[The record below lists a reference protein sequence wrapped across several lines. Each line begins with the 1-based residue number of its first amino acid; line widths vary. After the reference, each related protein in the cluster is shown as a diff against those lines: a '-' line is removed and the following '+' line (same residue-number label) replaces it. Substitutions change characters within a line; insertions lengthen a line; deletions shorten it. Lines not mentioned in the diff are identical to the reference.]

1 MRHAMPRPTR
11 ICHGSARLASV
22 VALAVLAGCATT
34 SAPLQPDVVVP
45 AAWREAPKPEP
56 VTIPLD
62 WWRGFDSVELADLI
76 AASLAGSP
84 DLAAASERVKE
95 AEAQVRVAGASLF
108 PSLDLNVTA
117 VRRNTNPNNGP
128 AVNVDTTNGVL
139 SASYEIDLWGQLA
152 NGKRSAESSL
162 LASRYDL
169 ETARL
174 TLISGVATAYFDLLS
189 LRDRLALARENVA
202 TAERVLA
209 VVESRVRN
217 GAATPLD
224 LARQRATTA
233 SQRATIPAL
242 ELQERQTLSALAIL
256 IGSTPSGFDVTGHS
270 VIALAI
276 PEIAPGLPAE
286 LLVRRPDIA
295 AAEAQLLA
303 ANADLAVARAAL
315 LPQITLSGSVGL
327 ASGALFA
334 FGNPAAIATAAAAL
348 AQPIFDGGQRR
359 AQVDGAAA
367 RERELVETYRGAIL
381 TAFGDVE
388 NALAATSRNAQQE
401 ALQSEVRKESA
412 EALRLAE
419 VRYRAGADDLL
430 VVLDAQRTL
439 FQAQDQLAQARLAR
453 LQAAVS
459 TYRALGGGW
468 TLPEDAPRVGV
479 R

>member
-1 MRHAMPRPTR
+1 MRR
-11 ICHGSARLASV
+11 IAPIVSLVLLA
-22 VALAVLAGCATT
+22 LAGCSTT
-34 SAPLQPDVVVP
+34 SEPPQPAVAIPDS
-45 AAWREAPKPEP
+45 WREEAKPAPAM
-56 VTIPLD
+56 VPLE
-62 WWRGFDSVELADLI
+62 WWRAFNSAELADLV
-76 AASLAGSP
+76 AAALVGSP
-84 DLAAASERVKE
+84 DLAAARERVRQ

-108 PSLDLNVTA
+108 PTLDLGVA
-117 VRRNTNPNNGP
+117 SVRRDTHPNQGP
-128 AVNVDTTNGVL
+128 AINVDTTNGVL
-139 SASYEIDLWGQLA
+139 SASYEIDLWGRLA
-152 NGKRSAESSL
+152 SGVRAAESSL

-174 TLISGVATAYFDLLS
+174 TLVSGVATAYFDLLS

-224 LARQRATTA
+224 LVRQRATTA
-233 SQRATIPAL
+233 SQRAAIPPL

-256 IGSTPSGFDVTGHS
+256 VGRTPAGFDVSGRS
-270 VIALAI
+270 VVALEV

-286 LLVRRPDIA
+286 LLVRRPDVA
-295 AAEAQLLA
+295 SAEAQLLA
-303 ANADLAVARAAL
+303 ANANLAAARAAL
-315 LPQITLSGSVGL
+315 LPSITLSGSVGL

-334 FGNPAAIATAAAAL
+334 FGNPATIVSAAAAL
-348 AQPIFDGGQRR
+348 AQPIFDGQRR
-359 AQVDGAAA
+359 DAEVEGAAA
-367 RERELVETYRGAIL
+367 RERELVETYRRAIL
-381 TAFGDVE
+381 AAFADVE
-388 NALAATSRNAQQE
+388 NVIVAASRNAQQE
-401 ALQSEVRKESA
+401 ALQGDVRREA
-412 EALRLAE
+412 REALRLAE

-453 LQAAVS
+453 LQTAVS

-468 TLPEDAPRVGV
+468 ELPEDAPRVGA

>member
-1 MRHAMPRPTR
+1 MARPERFRHASPW
-11 ICHGSARLASV
+11 LASAL
-22 VALAVLAGCATT
+22 ALAVLAGCSTT
-34 SAPLQPDVVVP
+34 SAPPQPDVVVP
-45 AAWREAPKPEP
+45 AAWGEAPKPAP
-56 VTIPLD
+56 VTIPLE
-62 WWRGFDSVELADLI
+62 WWRAFDSGELANLI
-76 AASLAGSP
+76 VAALAGSP
-84 DLAAASERVKE
+84 DLAAASERVKQ

-108 PSLDLNVTA
+108 PSLDLDVA
-117 VRRNTNPNNGP
+117 SVRRDTHPNQGP

-139 SASYEIDLWGQLA
+139 SASYEIDLWGRLA
-152 NGKRSAESSL
+152 SGKRSAESSL

-174 TLISGVATAYFDLLS
+174 TLVSGVATAYFNLLS

-224 LARQRATTA
+224 LARQRATTI
-233 SQRATIPAL
+233 SQRAAIPPL

-256 IGSTPSGFDVTGHS
+256 IGRTPTGFDVTGHS
-270 VIALAI
+270 VIPLAI
-276 PEIAPGLPAE
+276 PEVSPGLPAD
-286 LLVRRPDIA
+286 LLVRRPDVA

-315 LPQITLSGSVGL
+315 LPQVTLSGSVGL

-334 FGNPAAIATAAAAL
+334 FGNPATIVTVAAAL

-367 RERELVETYRGAIL
+367 REHELVETYRGAIL
-381 TAFGDVE
+381 AAFGDVE
-388 NALAATSRNAQQE
+388 NALVATSRNAQQE
-401 ALQSEVRKESA
+401 TLQSEVRKEA
-412 EALRLAE
+412 NEALRLAE

-459 TYRALGGGW
+459 TYQALGGGW